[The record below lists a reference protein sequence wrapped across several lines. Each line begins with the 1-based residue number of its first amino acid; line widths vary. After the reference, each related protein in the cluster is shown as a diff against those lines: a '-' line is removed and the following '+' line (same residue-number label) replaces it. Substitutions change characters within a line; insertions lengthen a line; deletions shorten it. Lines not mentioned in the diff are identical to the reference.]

1 MTVDISTVDV
11 HVPSPLKQK
20 NEIEHHETNDAMTDV
35 GEIATD
41 TTPRRRRG
49 KRDKDEQTFKYQL
62 ILHPQ
67 STTPSPNDAN
77 DIHRH
82 VAGGGGEEEEQ
93 EQEGGG
99 GRRGMVGCGPFSNI
113 RYFDN
118 MRKSIGTFVNDIRVQ
133 TAMLV
138 LIIVNAIMMGV
149 ATFPIVKYDAY
160 VMNIFELTYL
170 ILLIIFTI
178 ESVMQL
184 IYHGYKIY
192 EDGFLLFDVI
202 IVIMS
207 WSLDGS
213 QVIRAFRIMGAF
225 RLITRIRVMRK
236 LILALFSVVPKMSAI
251 FMLLMLIFYIFSVM
265 FTQLFQGMYELGQ
278 LDMPYFETLYDS
290 AFTLFQMMTLV
301 SAIICHATVA
311 G

>member
-1 MTVDISTVDV
+1 
-11 HVPSPLKQK
+11 
-20 NEIEHHETNDAMTDV
+20 
-35 GEIATD
+35 
-41 TTPRRRRG
+41 
-49 KRDKDEQTFKYQL
+49 
-62 ILHPQ
+62 
-67 STTPSPNDAN
+67 
-77 DIHRH
+77 
-82 VAGGGGEEEEQ
+82 
-93 EQEGGG
+93 
-99 GRRGMVGCGPFSNI
+99 MVGCGPFSNI
-113 RYFDN
+113 RHFDN
-118 MRKSIGTFVNDIRVQ
+118 MRNSVGTFVNDIRVQ

-170 ILLIIFTI
+170 ILLILFTI

-213 QVIRAFRIMGAF
+213 QVIRTFRIMGAL
-225 RLITRIRVMRK
+225 RLITRKRVMRK
-236 LILALFSVVPKMSAI
+236 LILALFSIVPEMSAI

-265 FTQLFQGMYELGQ
+265 FTQLFKGMYELGQ
-278 LDMPYFETLYDS
+278 VDMPYFETLYDS
-290 AFTLFQMMTLV
+290 AFTLFQMMTFV
-301 SAIICHATVA
+301 STIICHTAVW

>member
-1 MTVDISTVDV
+1 
-11 HVPSPLKQK
+11 
-20 NEIEHHETNDAMTDV
+20 MTDV

-49 KRDKDEQTFKYQL
+49 KRDKDAQTFKYQR

-67 STTPSPNDAN
+67 STTPSSNDAN
-77 DIHRH
+77 DIHRRH
-82 VAGGGGEEEEQ
+82 VAGGEGEEEE
-93 EQEGGG
+93 EEEEEEGGG
-99 GRRGMVGCGPFSNI
+99 GGRGMVGCGPFSNI
-113 RYFDN
+113 RHFDN
-118 MRKSIGTFVNDIRVQ
+118 MRNSVGTFVNDIRVQ

-170 ILLIIFTI
+170 ILLILFTI

-213 QVIRAFRIMGAF
+213 QVIRTFRIMGAL
-225 RLITRIRVMRK
+225 RLITRKRVMRK
-236 LILALFSVVPKMSAI
+236 LILALFSIVPEMSAI

-265 FTQLFQGMYELGQ
+265 FTQLFKGMYELGQ
-278 LDMPYFETLYDS
+278 VDMPYFETLYDS
-290 AFTLFQMMTLV
+290 AFTLFQMMTFV
-301 SAIICHATVA
+301 STIICHTAVW